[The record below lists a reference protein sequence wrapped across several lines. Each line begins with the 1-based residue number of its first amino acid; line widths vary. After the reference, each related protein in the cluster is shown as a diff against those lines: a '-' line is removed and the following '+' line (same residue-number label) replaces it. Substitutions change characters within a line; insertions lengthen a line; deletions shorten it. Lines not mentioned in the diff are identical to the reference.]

1 MFPVLQEAYVFY
13 TVLYGILLTFQSNW
27 SAKISF
33 LL

>member
-1 MFPVLQEAYVFY
+1 MFLVLQDAYMFY
-13 TVLYGILLTFQSNW
+13 TVLYGKLLTFQSNW